1 MKEQDITSSS
11 HTTHKGKHGSF
22 PKATSAIYMTDPEKE
37 SEKKKSISPEAWTAI
52 ATVAVAVISGIF
64 AIANKI
70 LDKPLSSPS
79 ATPFV
84 SRSSTSA
91 PVPTSPSS
99 AALRVSNVF
108 LGKWSGVAKKPSG
121 ESFRINL
128 EIQRNCSLNEKCGY
142 ISVPDVPC
150 YGEISL
156 KEVSSND
163 YEFDVSN
170 FDHRSN
176 LKICTPGAGERF
188 HLLSDGKLGYK
199 PTYSNAQGILE
210 KVEK

>member
-1 MKEQDITSSS
+1 
-11 HTTHKGKHGSF
+11 
-22 PKATSAIYMTDPEKE
+22 MTDPEKE
-37 SEKKKSISPEAWTAI
+37 SEKKKAISPEAWTAI

-64 AIANKI
+64 TIANKI
-70 LDKPLSSPS
+70 LDKPSSSSSPS
-79 ATPFV
+79 SSATPSVFP
-84 SRSSTSA
+84 SSAPT

-99 AALRVSNVF
+99 APLRVSNAF
-108 LGKWSGVAKKPSG
+108 LGKWSGVAKDTLGK
-121 ESFRINL
+121 SFRINL
-128 EIQRNCSLNEKCGY
+128 EIQQNCSLNEKCGY

-170 FDHRSN
+170 FDSRSN
-176 LKICTPGAGERF
+176 LKICKPGAGELF
-188 HLLSDGKLGYK
+188 HLLSDGKIAYK
-199 PTYSNAQGILE
+199 ATYSNAQGILE